1 MERIWLK
8 NYPPG
13 VPHDV
18 DPNQYSSLTDLMET
32 AFRDHADNPFSV
44 CMERWMTFRELD
56 ALSRAMGRGCKTKG
70 WSPAAGLRSCCLT
83 CRNLP

>member
-44 CMERWMTFRELD
+44 CMERWMSFRELD
-56 ALSRAMGRGCKTKG
+56 TLSKGHGGMAARPRARAWQQGRDH
-70 WSPAAGLRSCCLT
+70 AA
-83 CRNLP
+83 